1 MSNKKVYREDFF
13 VASLYVFSLLLI
25 LYSCTVATTYA
36 FNIFTPHC
44 IYSCEINGEEKSE
57 INKKEKKNWREAHI
71 CFQYCTQQHYI
82 EQKPKD
88 VISVHEKEKKY
99 KKLGRER
106 KKMSNKRFLPR
117 ILHTKSFERRKCKI
131 RFCSQTSAFSMLCVE
146 YFYTFFFFSILQF
159 NAQSVARIRCDKT

>member
-57 INKKEKKNWREAHI
+57 INKKEKKIGEKRTYVFNIVHNNITSSKSRKMWSVCTKKKKNIKSWEERGKKWAIKDFCRE
-71 CFQYCTQQHYI
+71 FYI
-82 EQKPKD
+82 RRASSEENVKF
-88 VISVHEKEKKY
+88 VSVHKHQP
-99 KKLGRER
+99 
-106 KKMSNKRFLPR
+106 FP
-117 ILHTKSFERRKCKI
+117 
-131 RFCSQTSAFSMLCVE
+131 CSV
-146 YFYTFFFFSILQF
+146 
-159 NAQSVARIRCDKT
+159 